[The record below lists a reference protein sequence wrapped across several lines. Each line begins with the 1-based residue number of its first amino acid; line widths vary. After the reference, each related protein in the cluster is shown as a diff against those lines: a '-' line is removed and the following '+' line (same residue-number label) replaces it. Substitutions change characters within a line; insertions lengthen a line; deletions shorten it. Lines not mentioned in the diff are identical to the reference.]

1 MKFFETYKKQIF
13 ILLAI
18 LLVLCSFITA
28 GLKQQTG
35 LVGSAVGFV
44 VTPLQK
50 LSSSIT
56 GYVGAQISSLSE
68 ERDSEAENEELRAQ
82 VALLEAENK
91 RLSLYEEENK
101 RLSDLLDM
109 AQKYPA
115 YDSIGALVIA
125 KDPGNWFDTFLID
138 AGRDKGVLPDMV
150 VMESAGIIGRITE
163 TGPNYSQV
171 QSILDSRS
179 SVSAMSL
186 RTGDLGVVRGDYTL
200 MNQGLCRMEYI
211 DAESEIMTG
220 DEIVTSG
227 LSDVYPPGL
236 TIGYVQEVITDANGL
251 TKYAIIAPAVD
262 FKHISSVLVLSEE
275 LEEEKAD
282 QSTTT
287 QQTEES
293 TAAQESQP
301 SSTPLDGEG
310 GERP

>member
-1 MKFFETYKKQIF
+1 MNFFETYKKQIF

-18 LLVLCSFITA
+18 VLVLCSFITA

-44 VTPLQK
+44 ITPLQK
-50 LSSSIT
+50 LSSSVT
-56 GYVGAQISSLSE
+56 GYVGEQIASLSQ
-68 ERDSEAENEELRAQ
+68 ERDLEAENEELKAQ
-82 VALLEAENK
+82 VALLQAENK

-109 AQKYPA
+109 AQKYPD

-138 AGRDKGVLPDMV
+138 AGKNKGILPDMV
-150 VMESAGIIGRITE
+150 VMEAEGIIGRITE

-275 LEEEKAD
+275 ISSDETTQTESVAD
-282 QSTTT
+282 EPAADADTTDETTT
-287 QQTEES
+287 QPP
-293 TAAQESQP
+293 AQEGGQ
-301 SSTPLDGEG
+301 TP
-310 GERP
+310 